1 MGREEDI
8 SGAEEGAA
16 TVAVER
22 VVTEWAMVGSEDGEG
37 VATGAVVVKGA
48 VVTDEVTEEEA
59 GGVRGAVGAT
69 RGLRGATGEGAA
81 ERAAD

>member
-1 MGREEDI
+1 
-8 SGAEEGAA
+8 
-16 TVAVER
+16 
-22 VVTEWAMVGSEDGEG
+22 MVGSEDGEG